1 MFKHINNSISRVV
14 AIALA
19 TVVVNFSMAV
29 NAEENSGKQV
39 FEQECASCHTGG
51 FKGWVSGAP
60 EIGSKEDWLNFINKG
75 PKKMTKV
82 TIEGGEGM
90 DPMGGCKTCSEAQ
103 IKAAVDYIIL
113 KTK

>member
-1 MFKHINNSISRVV
+1 MHKHKNNSIGRI
-14 AIALA
+14 ATIALA
-19 TVVVNFSMAV
+19 ALVANVSLAA
-29 NAEENSGKQV
+29 NATDNKGKEV
-39 FEQECASCHTGG
+39 FDKGCASCHTGG

-60 EIGSKEDWLNFINKG
+60 EIGVKEDWLKYMKNG
-75 PKKMTKV
+75 PEKMTKV